1 MLRFIRQGAILL
13 IALILSMGVGTAQ
26 KPKLVINIV
35 VGSMRASDLDRFGDN
50 FSSGGF
56 RRLVDGGY
64 RYTNAYYDYAGT
76 NSVAGLA
83 TLATGAQPSVH
94 GIIGQEW
101 WSNVDG
107 SKVTLSKDSFTAT
120 TLGDMLL
127 EGNSKSKHYTVA
139 IEPTSA
145 IALNGK
151 SGVALWADNTTTH
164 WTTSSAY
171 LATIPS
177 WIKSY
182 NNEDIK
188 KNYILKRWT
197 PTLDIRRYIN
207 SEVAIVE
214 DIKNKSTQLISDIDL
229 HLGDDAYGKMLFTP
243 AGNTMVLNFA
253 TSLITHE
260 ALGRDAHTD
269 ILNIYLDTSRHIAQT
284 YGPESIEYEDMLYRL
299 DSQLSQF
306 LSYLYA
312 QFSNAKDIV
321 IILTSDHGT
330 SPSYNRSGDT
340 VRERLNPRQIAVLT
354 NAFLGARHGSA
365 DYILGVDNNA
375 IYLNHDIIAKR
386 KLDINAIRE
395 EVAGFVLQIR
405 GVANAISA
413 TALRNGS
420 FIEGRNRLLRHS
432 YYPTRSGDVILDLI
446 PGCIIERDNQR
457 ASSDGGYNYDRKV
470 PLVIY
475 RAGEG
480 KVIKRKID
488 MTQLAVTIAQMAEIE
503 APWTSEAEPLEEF

>member
-1 MLRFIRQGAILL
+1 
-13 IALILSMGVGTAQ
+13 MGVVTAA

-35 VGSMRASDLDRFGDN
+35 VGSMRASHLDTFRDN
-50 FSSGGF
+50 FSSGGI
-56 RRLVDGGY
+56 RRLVDGGT
-64 RYTNAYYDYAGT
+64 RYTNAYYDFAGT
-76 NSVAGLA
+76 NTVACLA
-83 TLATGAQPSVH
+83 TLATGTHPSVH
-94 GIIGQEW
+94 GIIGTEW

-107 SKVTLSKDSFTAT
+107 KRVTLSKDSFTAT

-127 EGNSKSKHYTVA
+127 EGSSKSKHYTIA

-151 SGVALWADNTTTH
+151 SGVALWADSVTTH

-171 LATIPS
+171 LPALPS

-188 KNYILKRWT
+188 RNYILKRWT
-197 PTLDIRRYIN
+197 PTLDARRYFN
-207 SEVAIVE
+207 SEVAVVE

-229 HLGDDAYGKMLFTP
+229 HLADDAYGKMLYTP
-243 AGNTMVLNFA
+243 AGNTMLLNFA

-260 ALGRDAHTD
+260 ALGKDAHTD
-269 ILNIYLDTSRHIAQT
+269 ILNIYLDTARHIAES

-306 LSYLYA
+306 LAYLYA

-330 SPSYNRSGDT
+330 SPSYNRAGDT
-340 VRERLNPRQIAVLT
+340 PRERLNQRQIAVLT
-354 NAFLGARHGSA
+354 NAFLGAHHGSA

-375 IYLNHDIIAKR
+375 IYLDHDVIAKR

-413 TALRNGS
+413 TALRNGA
-420 FIEGRNRLLRHS
+420 FTEGRNRLLRNS
-432 YYPTRSGDVILDLI
+432 YHPTRSGDVVIDLM

-457 ASSDGGYNYDRKV
+457 SGADGGYNYDRKV

-480 KVIKRKID
+480 EVIKRKVD
-488 MTQLAVTIAQMAEIE
+488 MAQLAVTIASMAEVE